1 MSGLRLR
8 DEQVAAIG
16 RYVGVALILTGLAVA
31 INDFGD
37 RGSSF
42 AGGRFW
48 AFLWPIHL
56 TVIMGSL
63 LLATAALLSQKRRP
77 DWAVPVGNRGPR
89 RHRRVRSQGGGH
101 PGDLG

>member
-1 MSGLRLR
+1 
-8 DEQVAAIG
+8 
-16 RYVGVALILTGLAVA
+16 LTGLAVA

-42 AGGRFW
+42 AGGRFC

-56 TVIMGSL
+56 TVIMDSL

-77 DWAVPVGNRGPR
+77 D
-89 RHRRVRSQGGGH
+89 
-101 PGDLG
+101 